1 MGNPII
7 LESTIVAPAGDLV
20 STELGGETVI
30 LHLGDGVY
38 YGLDPIG
45 TRIWSLIQT
54 PQSVAQV
61 RDALLEE
68 YAVEPDRC
76 LSDLVALLQD
86 LVNRNL
92 IEVRDEASAQIATSS
107 NGRALASR

>member
-1 MGNPII
+1 MGNSII
-7 LESTIVAPAGDLV
+7 SARTIVTPSVDLV

-38 YGLDPIG
+38 YGLDPVG

-54 PQSVAQV
+54 PQSVVQV

-68 YAVEPDRC
+68 YDVAPDRC
-76 LSDLVALLQD
+76 LSDLLALLQD
-86 LVNRNL
+86 LANRNL
-92 IEVRDEASAQIATSS
+92 IEVRDEAPASISATA
-107 NGRALASR
+107 NGRAPASR